1 MNDEIILSF
10 YFFVYWAVFEYK
22 HSWLFINSVTE
33 YAVHVS
39 KLYYN
44 IRYRFRLFNHVWTT
58 FWIISLLF
66 KILKSNSFVSFQL
79 KVFLIATH
87 LMKVKRDSFAFETSR
102 CWNRKPHVFWWPNC
116 SPFCAN
122 NTHPRGSIELNLKGL
137 KKGRFILFLYVFACL
152 GSLKTSITSNYLIR
166 I

>member
-1 MNDEIILSF
+1 MTKLF
-10 YFFVYWAVFEYK
+10 YHFIFVYWTVFEYK

-33 YAVHVS
+33 CAVRVS
-39 KLYYN
+39 KLYCN

-66 KILKSNSFVSFQL
+66 KILKNNSFGSFQL

-116 SPFCAN
+116 TPFCAN

-137 KKGRFILFLYVFACL
+137 KKGRFILFFYVFACL
-152 GSLKTSITSNYLIR
+152 GSLKTSISSNYLIR
-166 I
+166 V